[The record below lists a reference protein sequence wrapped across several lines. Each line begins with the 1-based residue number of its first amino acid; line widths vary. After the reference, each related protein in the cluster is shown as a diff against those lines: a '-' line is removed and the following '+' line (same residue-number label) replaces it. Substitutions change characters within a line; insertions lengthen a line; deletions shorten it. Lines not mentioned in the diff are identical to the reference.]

1 VCDMKLNCRWCYS
14 EVTACVTV
22 GGRWLCTRHI
32 AEYNAAERSD
42 RLERLADK
50 PELLDIIRIGR

>member
-1 VCDMKLNCRWCYS
+1 MRITCRWCYS

-32 AEYNAAERSD
+32 AEYQSAERSD